1 MPQYVVP
8 VLEVDGRTNI
18 TQSMAISRYL
28 ARQFDLYG
36 KNAQEMALVDQIIET
51 VEDIFF
57 GVLKFLETPKATERV
72 QTI

>member
-1 MPQYVVP
+1 MFP
-8 VLEVDGRTNI
+8 
-18 TQSMAISRYL
+18 
-28 ARQFDLYG
+28 DLYG

-51 VEDIFF
+51 VVDFFF